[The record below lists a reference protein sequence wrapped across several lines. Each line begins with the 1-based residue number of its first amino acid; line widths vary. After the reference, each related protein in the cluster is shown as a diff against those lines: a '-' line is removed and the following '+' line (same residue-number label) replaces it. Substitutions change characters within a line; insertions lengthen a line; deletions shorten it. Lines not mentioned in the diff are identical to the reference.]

1 MEFYDWLIEKTDY
14 IQNYDLLIK
23 INKMFDLNNENID
36 NNINIKIFENI
47 NIVNGPIQNDLMKEI
62 LKTDGFVFPSK

>member
-23 INKMFDLNNENID
+23 INKMFDLNKENID